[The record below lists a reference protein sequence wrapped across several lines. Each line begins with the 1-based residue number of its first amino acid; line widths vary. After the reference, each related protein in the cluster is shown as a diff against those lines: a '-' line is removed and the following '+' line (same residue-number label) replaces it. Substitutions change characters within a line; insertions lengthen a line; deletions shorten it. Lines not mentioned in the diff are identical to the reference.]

1 LVCGDC
7 HQEQGVA
14 HSHWGDSLTVT
25 DSASKLSQ
33 PLEAVDAAPAAARGP
48 DAGGQVDAEGQP
60 ESLRSRFLRPQT
72 FISFG
77 LALAILIFFVR
88 RLDVD
93 PGAIWAQVRQA
104 NPWLLAAAF
113 AAWYGIFPLRAVR
126 WKMMLSRA
134 GIDSE
139 HGYPVPGV
147 GGIVEIL
154 LLSWFANCVVPAK
167 LGDAYRCYLL
177 KQDTKASF
185 STGLGT
191 VAAERLID
199 LAVLV
204 AMMTIS
210 AVVVFSGRVPAEAQ
224 QAFLL
229 GLALVVIA
237 AVGLAG
243 MWFSRRFLQRLLP
256 ERIHTQYARLHTA
269 IFQCLR
275 RPEVFV
281 GFSIVIW
288 LLEGTRLWLVAAS
301 LQADLSPATAL
312 LIALMGSVLTTLP
325 FTPAGLGVVELGLGA
340 VLIQVLGVAPT
351 MAASIILLDRVIG
364 YWSLVLI
371 GLLVLVWRTRR
382 EHKAGL

>member
-1 LVCGDC
+1 
-7 HQEQGVA
+7 
-14 HSHWGDSLTVT
+14 VT
-25 DSASKLSQ
+25 QSASNVTK
-33 PLEAVDAAPAAARGP
+33 PIDPVEAAPATVRGQ
-48 DAGGQVDAEGQP
+48 DTTGQTDAEGQP
-60 ESLRSRFLRPQT
+60 GSLRSRFLRPQT

-88 RLDVD
+88 RLDLD
-93 PGAIWAQVRQA
+93 PAAIWAQMRQA
-104 NPWLLAAAF
+104 KPWLLVAAF
-113 AAWYGIFPLRAVR
+113 VAWYGIFPLRAVR
-126 WKMMLSRA
+126 WKMMLRRA
-134 GIDSE
+134 GIDRE

-167 LGDAYRCYLL
+167 LGDAYRSYLL
-177 KQDTKASF
+177 KQETKASF

-204 AMMTIS
+204 VMMTIS
-210 AVVVFSGRVPAEAQ
+210 AIVVFSGRLPAEAQ

-275 RPEVFV
+275 RPEIFI
-281 GFSIVIW
+281 GFSICIW

-301 LQADLSPATAL
+301 LQAELSPATAL

-340 VLIQVLGVAPT
+340 VLTQVIGMAPT

-364 YWSLVLI
+364 YWSLVVI
-371 GLLVLVWRTRR
+371 GLLVLIWRTRR